1 MRFGRVLF
9 LLLVLFVIDGSVWAQ
24 QANPQASPSPKPAG
38 GETFE
43 LNTTLM
49 RSTFKL
55 IGVGSI
61 GTAFIMGRPSPMD
74 PTKGNYVLVTAAHVL
89 EQSSGSKVTLVMRAK
104 HNDTYVRAL
113 WPIEIREKG
122 KPLWRKHPEADVAVM
137 YVALPREAD
146 LPVLPTLLLA
156 TDDILSDLQVHPGDS
171 LSCLGF
177 PNGAEANDSG
187 FPILRSGKIASYPI
201 FPTRTVKSFLF
212 DINVF
217 DGNSGGPVYIA
228 ENMRW
233 LAPRSMR
240 VGGNQFIVG
249 LVSEQLFAGNPS
261 TSGSRAKESL
271 RLAIVIH
278 ASLIREAIDL
288 LPTLDEK

>member
-9 LLLVLFVIDGSVWAQ
+9 LLLVLFVTRGSVWGQ
-24 QANPQASPSPKPAG
+24 QSNAQASPSPKAAEE
-38 GETFE
+38 ETLE

-55 IGVGSI
+55 IGDGSI
-61 GTAFIMGRPSPMD
+61 GTAFILGRPSQKD
-74 PTKGNYVLVTAAHVL
+74 PTRAYFVLVTAAHVL
-89 EQSSGSKVTLVMRAK
+89 EQSSGSKATLVMRTK
-104 HNDTYVRAL
+104 NTDTYVRAL
-113 WPIEIREKG
+113 WPIAIREKG
-122 KPLWRKHPEADVAVM
+122 KPLWTKHPEADVAVM
-137 YVALPREAD
+137 YVTLPREAD
-146 LPVLPTLLLA
+146 LPVLPTQLLA
-156 TDDILSDLQVHPGDS
+156 TDDILNELQVHPGDS

-177 PNGAEANDSG
+177 PNGVEANDSG
-187 FPILRSGKIASYPI
+187 FPVLRSGKIASYPI

-217 DGNSGGPVYIA
+217 DGNSGGPVYLA

-240 VGGNQFIVG
+240 VGGTQFIVG
-249 LVSEQLFAGNPS
+249 LVSEQLFAGNELA
-261 TSGSRAKESL
+261 SGSRSKESL

-288 LPTLDEK
+288 LPILG